1 MQSSARK
8 NGLEQGFH
16 GFTLHSYL
24 LCIGRPAKS
33 LVWKCHAEWVGQGT
47 GEQGTQVCEVC
58 GWLPDSVQKQEK
70 RREDDGKHCA
80 IHHRKTVNP
89 MFCLMGVICV
99 PLYRRI
105 FNRKRHSFHMKRNAL
120 RIPQSGNQERII
132 AYFLENDG
140 QYIRDLAIRSL
151 SEHFIVIIL
160 QYTHLNLILL
170 NWMITSGVG
179 RRMKLVTLKSPWH
192 GLDYFTIFKKGMWS
206 S

>member
-1 MQSSARK
+1 M
-8 NGLEQGFH
+8 
-16 GFTLHSYL
+16 
-24 LCIGRPAKS
+24 
-33 LVWKCHAEWVGQGT
+33 
-47 GEQGTQVCEVC
+47 
-58 GWLPDSVQKQEK
+58 QKQEK

-89 MFCLMGVICV
+89 MIFLMGVICV

-179 RRMKLVTLKSPWH
+179 RRMKLVTLKSP
-192 GLDYFTIFKKGMWS
+192 
-206 S
+206 

>member
-1 MQSSARK
+1 M
-8 NGLEQGFH
+8 
-16 GFTLHSYL
+16 
-24 LCIGRPAKS
+24 
-33 LVWKCHAEWVGQGT
+33 
-47 GEQGTQVCEVC
+47 
-58 GWLPDSVQKQEK
+58 QKQEK

-89 MFCLMGVICV
+89 MFFLMGVICV

-151 SEHFIVIIL
+151 SEHFYCNYFAVYSL
-160 QYTHLNLILL
+160 ESY
-170 NWMITSGVG
+170 ITELDDNI
-179 RRMKLVTLKSPWH
+179 RRWKEDEAGYIKKSLTWFR
-192 GLDYFTIFKKGMWS
+192 LFYNFQERDVVELRM
-206 S
+206 